1 MKNQRDKIRQ
11 YQKRITVLT
20 DRETQIAKEC
30 LVKGQ
35 TDKAKL
41 ALRRKK
47 YQESLLSKTDSQL
60 AQLEQLTSD
69 VEFALVQKD
78 VLYGLQQGTA
88 VLKEIH
94 KEMGGIEN
102 VEKLLADNEEA
113 RAYQEVDLSFQ
124 RLLLYTNKRPRKS
137 LNSSRTK
144 CPTKTKTKSKA
155 SSQPSK
161 QKSKAS
167 SFCPDHPRRNHSS
180 QQRRRRRWRKTGRRR
195 RERRTGLLSRP
206 RSPCWHRY
214 S

>member
-1 MKNQRDKIRQ
+1 MKNQRDKLRQ

-20 DRETQIAKEC
+20 DREKEIAKEC
-30 LVKGQ
+30 LAKGQ

-113 RAYQEVDLSFQ
+113 RAYQEVHLHFPPPDNYILTHTISGNL
-124 RLLLYTNKRPRKS
+124 RTPREQNVQPRRRRS
-137 LNSSRTK
+137 RRRARSSR
-144 CPTKTKTKSKA
+144 S
-155 SSQPSK
+155 
-161 QKSKAS
+161 
-167 SFCPDHPRRNHSS
+167 RG
-180 QQRRRRRWRKTGRRR
+180 QRRRRTTQRTRRA
-195 RERRTGLLSRP
+195 TTI
-206 RSPCWHRY
+206 HT
-214 S
+214 